1 VKPRIPPALALV
13 VAVFAISWSGPL
25 VRFTDAPPLAVA
37 AWRLCLSVVILLLF
51 LAVPSNRE
59 YKRFTPKQALLAVCA
74 GVFLA
79 GHFATWITSLRYTSV
94 ANSVTLV
101 SMQPLFAAFMS
112 TVFLREKPSGRQW
125 LGIVVAAAGAII
137 IGATGGAAGSDHLK
151 GDLLAVS
158 GAAFG
163 AAYFL
168 IGRVLRGSVGLWQ
181 YTTTVYGVSA
191 VALVITAVL
200 SRVPLG
206 GYAGGDW
213 LVFIA
218 LAAVP
223 MMLGHTG
230 INYALRYV
238 PAYIANIVVL
248 GEPIGATLIA
258 WLLPAIAEVPTPR
271 FMTGAV
277 LVLAGIVLSAET
289 RAVKKRVAVPAME
302 TPGAGD

>member
-1 VKPRIPPALALV
+1 MKPRIPPALALV
-13 VAVFAISWSGPL
+13 VAVIAISWSGPL
-25 VRFTDAPPLAVA
+25 VRFTDAPALAVA
-37 AWRLCLSVVILLLF
+37 AWRLCISVLILMLF

-59 YKRFTPKQALLAVCA
+59 HTRLNGKQILLAVCA
-74 GVFLA
+74 GIFLA

-94 ANSVTLV
+94 ANAVTLV

-112 TVFLREKPSGRQW
+112 TVFLRERPSRRQW
-125 LGIVVAAAGAII
+125 MGIAVAAAGAVV
-137 IGATGGAAGSDHLK
+137 IGATGGGGGSDHLK

-168 IGRVLRGSVGLWQ
+168 IGRVLRRSIGLWQ
-181 YTTTVYGVSA
+181 YTSTVYGVSA
-191 VALVITAVL
+191 VVLVLAAVG
-200 SRVPLG
+200 SGVPLT
-206 GYAGGDW
+206 GYNGNDW
-213 LVFIA
+213 LVFVA

-230 INYALRYV
+230 VNYALRYV

-271 FMTGAV
+271 FMAGAV
-277 LVLAGIVLSAET
+277 LVLAGIVLSTEVAPDR
-289 RAVKKRVAVPAME
+289 RATGPAMDRPAE
-302 TPGAGD
+302 GD